1 MKKRIISVL
10 LLCCMVLGLLPTT
23 TFANN
28 GGAKAIQLGTSGI
41 SGYDSTNS
49 SYDYIHFGTWNNST
63 VKWRVLDTKTNM
75 ANAQQG
81 DGFFLLSDVLLGTG
95 EYGGVEFDYTTPY
108 TNDWKGSRGKDWC
121 NDFYTRNFS
130 TTEQKAVLATNKSD
144 ALYGMYYDASD
155 NILDGDKVFFLSAE
169 EAENAAY
176 GFTDDNAR
184 IANYGDSAGVWW
196 LRSPRRLT
204 SDFAGTV
211 NKNGAVIGEWV
222 NQTNAARPA
231 FNLKPDSVLIVSA
244 AVGGKGTAD
253 GMFKIPEYSGDEWK
267 LTLLD
272 DTRTFRVTETTA
284 AGKPGGTVTLN
295 FSGPRTGLNEYISAI
310 IEGENGAAYY
320 GRIMKPTATDRQLSF
335 TLPHDLASGNYK
347 LHVFSEQ
354 CNGDYQ
360 TDYASQFQT
369 VALTVEEAATEQF
382 ALTPGGTYYF
392 DLSSENIPGTVN
404 DDLPDKSM
412 HYVPFTYAGAV
423 DAYKL
428 TSEMATTEEYAK
440 KNKYLHSLFVAD
452 YAVTG
457 AVNWNVLNG
466 ENLIFGKNYSFDG
479 VDYMLRAPS
488 VGSGSTGSGAL
499 ERGTPQSNEWD
510 RILDKNDGYI
520 KNWSVE
526 YSWGQDTSSTSP
538 SHRGIR
544 GNGSAHN
551 WASNDTMHSMPS
563 LRFRPVL
570 EVLDPDT
577 LGTDGLKAVTLDLGG
592 GKLGGSSDRIQI
604 IVKNGKSF
612 TAPASDGL
620 TRPDGNTGSYF
631 KWLGSDGELYEPGDN
646 VSADVTSLT
655 AQFALIEQFRL
666 APGGTYYFDLSAMG
680 IPGTVNDALPDNTMH
695 YVPFTYVGIVEAY
708 NLKSAM
714 ETTEAYAKQNAYV
727 HSMFVADYAV
737 THTISWKELYAK
749 DLIFGKGYVAGGVD
763 YMLRMPSAGS
773 GDTGSGNSKRGTP
786 QSNEWDR
793 ILDKNDGYIKNWSGM
808 SSWGQDTPNIAN
820 GNRALRGHDSIRN
833 WGSSDSTISSP
844 DIGFRPV
851 LEVLN
856 LGTLD
861 ADGLK
866 AVTLDLGGG
875 KLGGSSD
882 RIQIIVKNG
891 ESFTAPASDGLTRP
905 DGDTGSS
912 FKWFGSDGKLY
923 EPGDNVPADVTSLT
937 AQFDEQ
943 FTLMT
948 GGTYWFDLSGMGI
961 PGTVNGSLPDTTLHY
976 VPFTYAGTVDAYK
989 LASAMAATEEYAQQN
1004 KYAHSL
1010 FVADYAVTHTI
1021 SWENLNTAGMIFGK
1035 NYAAGSVEYTLRA
1048 PSEGRSYRDSGESIC
1063 GNPQSNEWDR
1073 ILDKYDGYIKNWNGM
1088 SSWGQDTAHN
1098 YAQGRATRGY
1108 SSARNWSFHESSDTK
1123 SHLGFRPVLE
1133 VLNPKTLGADGLKA
1147 ITLDLGG
1154 GKLGGSSEDIQIIVK
1169 NGESFTA
1176 PASDGLT
1183 RPDGDT
1189 GSYFMWLGSD
1199 SKLYAPGSS
1208 VPANVNRLTAQF
1220 GLTEQ
1225 FTLVPGGTYYF
1236 DLSVE
1241 NIPGTVKD
1249 NLPDKL
1255 MHYVPFTYTGT
1266 VDAYKLT
1273 SEMATTEEYAEEN
1286 KYLHS
1291 LFVADYA
1298 VTYAV
1303 SWNTLNDA
1311 SLIFGKD
1318 YAGGGVSYTLRA
1330 PSVGSHDI
1338 GSGNSKRGTPQSNE
1352 WDRILDK
1359 NDGYIKNYGEEAS
1372 WGQDTPINSAQDRA
1386 YRGYASV
1393 RDWGYSDVAFT
1404 FDKNAFRPVLEV
1416 LNPDTLGSDGLKAV
1430 TLDLGGGKLGGSSED
1445 IQIIVKNGESFTAP
1459 SNDGLTRP
1467 DINPGSYF
1475 MWSGSD
1481 GKLYAPGDN
1490 VPAEVTSLT
1499 AQFGLTE
1506 QFTLVP
1512 GGTYYFDLS
1521 GGNIP
1526 GRANGNLPD
1535 TTLHYVPFIYA
1546 GAVDAYKLTSA
1557 METTEEY
1564 ARQNQYTHSLF
1575 VAYYDVTHLISWNN
1589 LNTAGMI
1596 FGKNYAASGVDYTLR
1611 APSAGSSGI
1620 GYPESNEWDRILAKD
1635 NGYIKNWEKMSS
1647 WGQDIAS
1654 TSASNRVFRGRNSA
1668 YIWRNGDADTS
1679 SKTVG
1684 FRPILEVL
1692 NPDTLGSDGLK
1703 AVTLDLGGGKLGNS
1717 SEDIQIIVKNGS
1729 EFTAPASDG
1738 LTSPDGN
1745 TGSSL
1750 MWRDSDGKFYAPG
1763 DSVPANV
1770 NRLKAQFDLK
1780 QQFTLASGG
1789 TYYFDLSGMGIPGTI
1804 NSSLP
1809 DTSLHYVP
1817 FTYAGTVD
1825 AYKLVSAMAT
1835 TEEYAQQNKYP
1846 HSLFVAD
1853 YAVTHTISWD
1863 NLNTAGLI
1871 FGKTYAADSV
1881 EYTLRAPSVGS
1892 DEIESGESER
1902 GTPQSNEWDKI
1913 LDKYDG
1919 YIKNWSWKYS
1929 LGQDNLNDS
1938 EVFRALRGNFSVRF
1952 YSGTSATNS
1961 NDSTLGFRPVLEVLN
1976 PDTLGTDGLKAVTLD
1991 LGGGKLGGSQDTI
2004 QIIVKNG
2011 ESFTAPASDGLTR
2024 PDGNTDSYFKW
2035 RGSDGKLYAPG
2046 DNVPADVD
2054 KLTALFD
2061 DSGSHTVTI
2070 TTDALPDGK
2079 VGVAYSQTLAA
2090 DGTAPITWSI
2100 SGGALPDG
2108 LKLDENTGG
2117 ISGEPTAEGTA
2128 TFTVKAE
2135 NSGGSD
2141 TKELSITIT
2150 KDAPVE
2156 YTVTVTTEG
2165 NGTASASHAKAVAGT
2180 EITLTATPDTGY
2192 RFREWQVIDGGVTIK
2207 DDKFTMPD
2215 KSVEVKAVFEE
2226 DTPPMPTDPAKPGI
2240 SVTGTYTY
2248 KGSEHTAAVTGYD
2261 STTMDISGNT
2271 GTDAGDYTISVTSRT
2286 GKWADGSTEAVTAAW
2301 SISKATQEAPNGL
2314 AGVAPTTEGGS
2325 DGRITGVDATM
2336 EYRMAGDGSYTAC
2349 GGTEIENLSAGNYF
2363 VRYAEDN
2370 NHFAGTDTE
2379 VTVGGGAPLAD
2390 CTITFDGNGGS
2401 GSMEPITVK
2410 EGANYILPAC
2420 GFTAPADQ
2428 EFRVWEIGGT
2438 EYKVG
2443 DSYTVNVDTGIKA
2456 LWENSVIPPTTY
2468 TVTISN
2474 DGNGSGTA
2482 SPSAAVV
2489 GTEITL
2495 TATPNTG
2502 YRFKEWEIISG
2513 GVTITNNKFTMP
2525 DGNVEVKAIFEKDAP
2540 PAPTEYTVTVTSGGN
2555 GTASASHAKAVVGTE
2570 ITLTA
2575 TPNTGYRFKEWEI
2588 ISGGV
2593 TITNNKFTM
2602 PDGNVEVKAIFEKD
2616 APPAP
2621 TEYTVTV
2628 TSGGNG
2634 TASASHAKAVV
2645 GTEITLTATPN
2656 TGYRFKEWE
2665 VISGGVVITNNKFT
2679 MPDGNVEIRAIFA
2692 MISQQTAPDP
2702 VNENTGIPSQPENSG
2717 TASAAHTDSGT
2728 NNGAGT
2734 APASPFS
2741 ATPGTEPAQGIK
2753 PGAENTRRTT
2763 PKDGILLREWQD
2775 IRDTTTITGDQPA
2788 ADEEAEE
2795 GNNPFTD
2802 VSEDDWFYD
2811 DVMFVYEN
2819 GLMEGISSTQFGPYE
2834 TQTRGRM
2841 AEILWS
2847 MDGSPAPKAK
2857 NSFADVEDGARYA
2870 DAIAWIAENDI
2881 LSGYNKDS
2889 FGPGDPITWEQL
2901 AVMFYRYAQYKGYD
2915 ISIKGSQDE
2924 PKDMDST
2931 MDDAG
2936 KAVLWAVSNG
2946 LIREEADVLS
2956 ALQDPVS
2963 RAEIAAML
2971 HRFIDKYK
2979 LVQGMTP
2986 NGQMGWIIPEE
2997 MNPSQTDRSSVPGWI
3012 GISLCAALTGGFV
3025 LFMLW
3030 LRHRRRVM

>member
-1 MKKRIISVL
+1 MYDTVRRDGQAEPIRTGGDKPMKKRILSILVI
-10 LLCCMVLGLLPTT
+10 CCMVLGLLPTT
-23 TFANN
+23 AFADNDSVK
-28 GGAKAIQLGTSGI
+28 KAIQIGTSGI

-75 ANAQQG
+75 ANAQRG
-81 DGFFLLSDVLLGTG
+81 DGFFLLSEVLLGTG

-108 TNDWKGSRGKDWC
+108 FNDWKGSRGQDWC
-121 NDFYTRNFS
+121 NDFYSRS
-130 TTEQKAVLATNKSD
+130 LSITEQKAVLATSKSD

-184 IANYGDSAGVWW
+184 IANYGDSAYVWW
-196 LRSPRRLT
+196 LRSPRRMNPD
-204 SDFAGTV
+204 SAGTV
-211 NKNGAVIGEWV
+211 NEKGAVIGEWV
-222 NQTNAARPA
+222 GQTNAARPA
-231 FNLKPDSVLIVSA
+231 FNLKPDSVLLVSA

-310 IEGENGAAYY
+310 IEGESGATYY
-320 GRIMKPTATDRQLSF
+320 GRIMKPTAADRQLSF

-354 CNGDYQ
+354 YNGDYQ
-360 TDYASQFQT
+360 TDYASRFQT

-392 DLSSENIPGTVN
+392 DLSGENIPGTIN

-423 DAYKL
+423 NAYKL
-428 TSEMATTEEYAK
+428 TSAMATTEEYAQQY
-440 KNKYLHSLFVAD
+440 KYDHSLFIAD
-452 YAVTG
+452 HAVTHT
-457 AVNWNVLNG
+457 VSWDDLNTKS
-466 ENLIFGKNYSFDG
+466 LIFGKDYVAGG
-479 VDYMLRAPS
+479 VDYTLRAPS
-488 VGSGSTGSGAL
+488 VGSDYTGSD
-499 ERGTPQSNEWD
+499 ESKRGVPQSNEWD
-510 RILDKNDGYI
+510 TMLNKNSGYI
-520 KNWSVE
+520 QNWNGM
-526 YSWGQDTSSTSP
+526 YSWGQDTASVNASDRAL
-538 SHRGIR
+538 RGCI
-544 GNGSAHN
+544 SARFWN
-551 WASNDTMHSMPS
+551 FSYASYSYPIVG
-563 LRFRPVL
+563 FRPVL
-570 EVLDPDT
+570 EVPKPDT
-577 LGTDGLKAVTLDLGG
+577 LGSDGLKVVTLDLGG
-592 GKLGGSSDRIQI
+592 GKLGNSSEDIQI
-604 IVKNGKSF
+604 IVKTGSEF
-612 TAPASDGL
+612 TAPASGGL

-631 KWLGSDGELYEPGDN
+631 MWLGSNGKLYAPGDN
-646 VSADVTSLT
+646 VPADVTKLT
-655 AQFALIEQFRL
+655 AQFALSEQFSL
-666 APGGTYYFDLSAMG
+666 KPGGTYYFDLSAMG
-680 IPGTVNDALPDNTMH
+680 IPGTVNTGNED
-695 YVPFTYVGIVEAY
+695 G
-708 NLKSAM
+708 
-714 ETTEAYAKQNAYV
+714 
-727 HSMFVADYAV
+727 AV
-737 THTISWKELYAK
+737 
-749 DLIFGKGYVAGGVD
+749 
-763 YMLRMPSAGS
+763 
-773 GDTGSGNSKRGTP
+773 
-786 QSNEWDR
+786 
-793 ILDKNDGYIKNWSGM
+793 
-808 SSWGQDTPNIAN
+808 
-820 GNRALRGHDSIRN
+820 
-833 WGSSDSTISSP
+833 
-844 DIGFRPV
+844 
-851 LEVLN
+851 
-856 LGTLD
+856 
-861 ADGLK
+861 
-866 AVTLDLGGG
+866 
-875 KLGGSSD
+875 
-882 RIQIIVKNG
+882 
-891 ESFTAPASDGLTRP
+891 
-905 DGDTGSS
+905 
-912 FKWFGSDGKLY
+912 
-923 EPGDNVPADVTSLT
+923 
-937 AQFDEQ
+937 
-943 FTLMT
+943 
-948 GGTYWFDLSGMGI
+948 
-961 PGTVNGSLPDTTLHY
+961 SLPDTSLHY
-976 VPFTYAGTVDAYK
+976 VPFTYAGTIEAYK
-989 LASAMAATEEYAQQN
+989 LTSAMVTTEEYAQQN

-1021 SWENLNTAGMIFGK
+1021 SWGGLNDEGLIFGK
-1035 NYAAGSVEYTLRA
+1035 NYASGGVDYTLRA
-1048 PSEGRSYRDSGESIC
+1048 PSVGSNYTGSGNSER
-1063 GNPQSNEWDR
+1063 GVPQSNEWDTM
-1073 ILDKYDGYIKNWNGM
+1073 LNKDSGYIQNWNEM
-1088 SSWGQDTAHN
+1088 YSWGQDTVSVDASL
-1098 YAQGRATRGY
+1098 RAIRGY
-1108 SSARNWSFHESSDTK
+1108 TSARYWSSTTATNSYPDV
-1123 SHLGFRPVLE
+1123 GFRPVLE
-1133 VLNPKTLGADGLKA
+1133 VLNPDTLGPGGLKVV
-1147 ITLDLGG
+1147 TLDLGG

-1183 RPDGDT
+1183 RPAGDT
-1189 GSYFMWLGSD
+1189 GSSFMWLGSD
-1199 SKLYAPGSS
+1199 GKLYEPGD
-1208 VPANVNRLTAQF
+1208 NVSADVTRLTAQF
-1220 GLTEQ
+1220 DEQ
-1225 FTLVPGGTYYF
+1225 FTLTTGDTY
-1236 DLSVE
+1236 
-1241 NIPGTVKD
+1241 
-1249 NLPDKL
+1249 
-1255 MHYVPFTYTGT
+1255 
-1266 VDAYKLT
+1266 
-1273 SEMATTEEYAEEN
+1273 
-1286 KYLHS
+1286 
-1291 LFVADYA
+1291 
-1298 VTYAV
+1298 
-1303 SWNTLNDA
+1303 W
-1311 SLIFGKD
+1311 
-1318 YAGGGVSYTLRA
+1318 
-1330 PSVGSHDI
+1330 
-1338 GSGNSKRGTPQSNE
+1338 
-1352 WDRILDK
+1352 
-1359 NDGYIKNYGEEAS
+1359 
-1372 WGQDTPINSAQDRA
+1372 
-1386 YRGYASV
+1386 
-1393 RDWGYSDVAFT
+1393 
-1404 FDKNAFRPVLEV
+1404 
-1416 LNPDTLGSDGLKAV
+1416 
-1430 TLDLGGGKLGGSSED
+1430 
-1445 IQIIVKNGESFTAP
+1445 
-1459 SNDGLTRP
+1459 
-1467 DINPGSYF
+1467 
-1475 MWSGSD
+1475 
-1481 GKLYAPGDN
+1481 
-1490 VPAEVTSLT
+1490 
-1499 AQFGLTE
+1499 
-1506 QFTLVP
+1506 
-1512 GGTYYFDLS
+1512 FDLS
-1521 GGNIP
+1521 G
-1526 GRANGNLPD
+1526 
-1535 TTLHYVPFIYA
+1535 V
-1546 GAVDAYKLTSA
+1546 
-1557 METTEEY
+1557 
-1564 ARQNQYTHSLF
+1564 
-1575 VAYYDVTHLISWNN
+1575 
-1589 LNTAGMI
+1589 
-1596 FGKNYAASGVDYTLR
+1596 
-1611 APSAGSSGI
+1611 
-1620 GYPESNEWDRILAKD
+1620 
-1635 NGYIKNWEKMSS
+1635 
-1647 WGQDIAS
+1647 
-1654 TSASNRVFRGRNSA
+1654 
-1668 YIWRNGDADTS
+1668 
-1679 SKTVG
+1679 
-1684 FRPILEVL
+1684 
-1692 NPDTLGSDGLK
+1692 
-1703 AVTLDLGGGKLGNS
+1703 
-1717 SEDIQIIVKNGS
+1717 
-1729 EFTAPASDG
+1729 
-1738 LTSPDGN
+1738 
-1745 TGSSL
+1745 
-1750 MWRDSDGKFYAPG
+1750 
-1763 DSVPANV
+1763 
-1770 NRLKAQFDLK
+1770 
-1780 QQFTLASGG
+1780 
-1789 TYYFDLSGMGIPGTI
+1789 GIPGTA

-1825 AYKLVSAMAT
+1825 AYKLTSEMVT
-1835 TEEYAQQNKYP
+1835 TEEYAQKNEYA

-1853 YAVTHTISWD
+1853 YAVTHTVGWD
-1863 NLNTAGLI
+1863 NLDGASLI
-1871 FGKTYAADSV
+1871 FGKGYAAGSV
-1881 EYTLRAPSVGS
+1881 DYMLRAPSTGS
-1892 DEIESGESER
+1892 DGTGSGNSRR
-1902 GTPQSNEWDKI
+1902 GTPQSNEWDRI
-1913 LDKYDG
+1913 LDKDDG
-1919 YIKNWSWKYS
+1919 YIKNCGEVLSW
-1929 LGQDNLNDS
+1929 GQDTASFLSAN
-1938 EVFRALRGNFSVRF
+1938 RARRGNNSPRNFAGYNTTLDFSHLV
-1952 YSGTSATNS
+1952 
-1961 NDSTLGFRPVLEVLN
+1961 FRPVLEVLN

-1991 LGGGKLGGSQDTI
+1991 LGGGKLGGSSDNI

-2024 PDGNTDSYFKW
+2024 PDGNTGSYFKW

-2054 KLTALFD
+2054 KLTVLFD

-2079 VGVAYSQTLAA
+2079 VGETYSQTLAA

-2150 KDAPVE
+2150 KDAPAE

-2165 NGTASASHAKAVAGT
+2165 NGTASASPAKAVAGT
-2180 EITLTATPDTGY
+2180 EITLTAMPDTGY

-2215 KSVEVKAVFEE
+2215 KSVEVKAIFEKDAPPAPTEYTVSVTSGGSGTASASHAKAVAGTEITLTATPDTGYRFKEWEVISGGVVITNNKFTMPDGNVEVKAIFEE
-2226 DTPPMPTDPAKPGI
+2226 DMPPMPTDPAKPGI

-2248 KGSEHTAAVTGYD
+2248 NGSEHTAAVTGYD
-2261 STTMDISGNT
+2261 SATMDISGNT
-2271 GTDAGDYTISVTSRT
+2271 GTDAGDYTVSVTSRT
-2286 GKWADGSTEAVTAAW
+2286 GRWADGSTEAVTAVW

-2325 DGRITGVDATM
+2325 DGRITGVDTMM

-2370 NHFAGTDTE
+2370 NHFASPDGE
-2379 VTVGGGAPLAD
+2379 VTVGDGTPLAD
-2390 CTITFDGNGGS
+2390 CAITFNAGGGS
-2401 GSMEPITVK
+2401 GSMESKTVK
-2410 EGANYILPAC
+2410 EGTNYILPAC
-2420 GFTAPADQ
+2420 GFTAPTDQ
-2428 EFRVWEIGGT
+2428 EFKAWEIGGT

-2443 DSYTVNVDTGIKA
+2443 DSYTVKGDTEIKA
-2456 LWENSVIPPTTY
+2456 LWKDSVIPPTTY

-2502 YRFKEWEIISG
+2502 YRFKEWEVISG
-2513 GVTITNNKFTMP
+2513 GVAITNNKFTMP

-2555 GTASASHAKAVVGTE
+2555 GTASVSHAKAVVGTE

-2575 TPNTGYRFKEWEI
+2575 MPDTGYRFKEWEI

-2593 TITNNKFTM
+2593 AITNNKFTM

-2679 MPDGNVEIRAIFA
+2679 MPDGNVEVRAIFA

-2717 TASAAHTDSGT
+2717 TASASHTDSGT
-2728 NNGAGT
+2728 NNGAGA

-2741 ATPGTEPAQGIK
+2741 ATPGTEPAPGIK

-2763 PKDGILLREWQD
+2763 PKDSILLREWQD
-2775 IRDTTTITGDQPA
+2775 KRDTTTITGDQPA

-2802 VSEDDWFYD
+2802 VSKDDWFYD

-2847 MDGSPAPKAK
+2847 MDGSPASKAK

-2915 ISIKGSQDE
+2915 ISIKGSQKE
-2924 PKDMDST
+2924 LKDMDST

-2986 NGQMGWIIPEE
+2986 NGQMGFIAPEE
-2997 MNPSQTDRSSVPGWI
+2997 TNPPQTDRSRVPGWI
-3012 GISLCAALTGGFV
+3012 GISVCAALTGGFV

-3030 LRHRRRVM
+3030 LRRRRRVM

>member
-1 MKKRIISVL
+1 MKKRILSILVI
-10 LLCCMVLGLLPTT
+10 CCMILGLLPTT
-23 TFANN
+23 AFADNDSVK
-28 GGAKAIQLGTSGI
+28 KAIQLGTSGI

-75 ANAQQG
+75 ANAQKG
-81 DGFFLLSDVLLGTG
+81 DGFFLLSDALLGTG

-108 TNDWKGSRGKDWC
+108 TNEWKGSRAQDWC

-130 TTEQKAVLATNKSD
+130 TTEQKAVLATSKSD
-144 ALYGMYYDASD
+144 ALYGMYYDTSD

-184 IANYGDSAGVWW
+184 IANYGDSAVGWW
-196 LRSPRRLT
+196 LRSPRRMNPD
-204 SDFAGTV
+204 SAGTV
-211 NKNGAVIGEWV
+211 NENGAVIGEWV

-231 FNLKPDSVLIVSA
+231 FNLKPDSVLLVTA

-253 GMFKIPEYSGDEWK
+253 GMLKIPEYSGDEWK

-272 DTRTFRVTETTA
+272 DTRTFKVTETTA

-295 FSGPRTGLNEYISAI
+295 FSNPRTGLNEYISAI
-310 IEGENGAAYY
+310 IEGENGAVYY
-320 GRIMKPTATDRQLSF
+320 GRIMKPTAIDRQLSF

-360 TDYASQFQT
+360 TDYASRFQT
-369 VALTVEEAATEQF
+369 VELTVEEAATEQF

-392 DLSSENIPGTVN
+392 DLSGENIPGTIN

-428 TSEMATTEEYAK
+428 TSEMATTEEHAE

-457 AVNWNVLNG
+457 AVNWNILN
-466 ENLIFGKNYSFDG
+466 NASLIFGKDYAADG

-488 VGSGSTGSGAL
+488 VGSDGTGSGNSR
-499 ERGTPQSNEWD
+499 RGTPQSNEWD

-520 KNWSVE
+520 KNWSRG
-526 YSWGQDTSSTSP
+526 YSWGQDTSRASS

-544 GNGSAHN
+544 WNGSAHN
-551 WASNDTMHSMPS
+551 WISADTTYSVS
-563 LRFRPVL
+563 DLRFHPVL
-570 EVLDPDT
+570 EVLNQDT
-577 LGTDGLKAVTLDLGG
+577 LGADGLKAVTLDLGG
-592 GKLGGSSDRIQI
+592 GKLGGSSDSIQI
-604 IVKNGKSF
+604 IVKNGESF
-612 TAPASDGL
+612 TAPVSDGL

-631 KWLGSDGELYEPGDN
+631 MWLGSDGELYAPGDN
-646 VSADVTSLT
+646 VSADVTRLT

-714 ETTEAYAKQNAYV
+714 ETTEEYAQKNAYV

-763 YMLRMPSAGS
+763 YTLRMPSAGS

-808 SSWGQDTPNIAN
+808 SSWGQDTSNIAN
-820 GNRALRGHDSIRN
+820 GNRALRGHDSPRN
-833 WGSSDSTISSP
+833 WSSSDTTISIK
-844 DIGFRPV
+844 DVGFRPV

-856 LGTLD
+856 FGTLD
-861 ADGLK
+861 AYGLK
-866 AVTLDLGGG
+866 AITLDLGGG
-875 KLGGSSD
+875 KLGNSSED
-882 RIQIIVKNG
+882 IQIIVKNG

-912 FKWFGSDGKLY
+912 FMWLGSDGKLY
-923 EPGDNVPADVTSLT
+923 EPGDNVSADVTRLT

-943 FTLMT
+943 FTLTT
-948 GGTYWFDLSGMGI
+948 GDTYWFDLSGVGI
-961 PGTVNGSLPDTTLHY
+961 PGTANDALPDKTMHY

-989 LASAMAATEEYAQQN
+989 LMSEMVTTEEYAQKN
-1004 KYAHSL
+1004 EYAHSL
-1010 FVADYAVTHTI
+1010 FVADYAVTHTVG
-1021 SWENLNTAGMIFGK
+1021 WDNLDGASLIFGK
-1035 NYAAGSVEYTLRA
+1035 GYAAGSVDYMLRA
-1048 PSEGRSYRDSGESIC
+1048 PSTGSDGTGSGNSRR
-1063 GNPQSNEWDR
+1063 GTPQSNEWDR
-1073 ILDKYDGYIKNWNGM
+1073 ILDKDDGYIKNCGEVL
-1088 SSWGQDTAHN
+1088 SWGQDTASSLSAN
-1098 YAQGRATRGY
+1098 RARRGY
-1108 SSARNWSFHESSDTK
+1108 NSARNWSDWNATWSRPVI
-1123 SHLGFRPVLE
+1123 GFRPVLE
-1133 VLNPKTLGADGLKA
+1133 VLNPDTLSSDGLKA
-1147 ITLDLGG
+1147 VTLDLGG
-1154 GKLGGSSEDIQIIVK
+1154 GKLGGSSEAIQIIVK

-1189 GSYFMWLGSD
+1189 GSYFMWLGS
-1199 SKLYAPGSS
+1199 
-1208 VPANVNRLTAQF
+1208 N
-1220 GLTEQ
+1220 
-1225 FTLVPGGTYYF
+1225 
-1236 DLSVE
+1236 
-1241 NIPGTVKD
+1241 
-1249 NLPDKL
+1249 
-1255 MHYVPFTYTGT
+1255 
-1266 VDAYKLT
+1266 
-1273 SEMATTEEYAEEN
+1273 
-1286 KYLHS
+1286 
-1291 LFVADYA
+1291 
-1298 VTYAV
+1298 
-1303 SWNTLNDA
+1303 
-1311 SLIFGKD
+1311 
-1318 YAGGGVSYTLRA
+1318 
-1330 PSVGSHDI
+1330 
-1338 GSGNSKRGTPQSNE
+1338 
-1352 WDRILDK
+1352 
-1359 NDGYIKNYGEEAS
+1359 
-1372 WGQDTPINSAQDRA
+1372 
-1386 YRGYASV
+1386 
-1393 RDWGYSDVAFT
+1393 
-1404 FDKNAFRPVLEV
+1404 
-1416 LNPDTLGSDGLKAV
+1416 
-1430 TLDLGGGKLGGSSED
+1430 
-1445 IQIIVKNGESFTAP
+1445 
-1459 SNDGLTRP
+1459 
-1467 DINPGSYF
+1467 
-1475 MWSGSD
+1475 
-1481 GKLYAPGDN
+1481 
-1490 VPAEVTSLT
+1490 
-1499 AQFGLTE
+1499 
-1506 QFTLVP
+1506 
-1512 GGTYYFDLS
+1512 
-1521 GGNIP
+1521 
-1526 GRANGNLPD
+1526 
-1535 TTLHYVPFIYA
+1535 
-1546 GAVDAYKLTSA
+1546 
-1557 METTEEY
+1557 
-1564 ARQNQYTHSLF
+1564 
-1575 VAYYDVTHLISWNN
+1575 
-1589 LNTAGMI
+1589 
-1596 FGKNYAASGVDYTLR
+1596 
-1611 APSAGSSGI
+1611 
-1620 GYPESNEWDRILAKD
+1620 
-1635 NGYIKNWEKMSS
+1635 
-1647 WGQDIAS
+1647 
-1654 TSASNRVFRGRNSA
+1654 
-1668 YIWRNGDADTS
+1668 
-1679 SKTVG
+1679 
-1684 FRPILEVL
+1684 
-1692 NPDTLGSDGLK
+1692 
-1703 AVTLDLGGGKLGNS
+1703 
-1717 SEDIQIIVKNGS
+1717 
-1729 EFTAPASDG
+1729 
-1738 LTSPDGN
+1738 
-1745 TGSSL
+1745 
-1750 MWRDSDGKFYAPG
+1750 
-1763 DSVPANV
+1763 
-1770 NRLKAQFDLK
+1770 
-1780 QQFTLASGG
+1780 
-1789 TYYFDLSGMGIPGTI
+1789 
-1804 NSSLP
+1804 
-1809 DTSLHYVP
+1809 
-1817 FTYAGTVD
+1817 
-1825 AYKLVSAMAT
+1825 
-1835 TEEYAQQNKYP
+1835 
-1846 HSLFVAD
+1846 
-1853 YAVTHTISWD
+1853 
-1863 NLNTAGLI
+1863 
-1871 FGKTYAADSV
+1871 
-1881 EYTLRAPSVGS
+1881 
-1892 DEIESGESER
+1892 
-1902 GTPQSNEWDKI
+1902 
-1913 LDKYDG
+1913 
-1919 YIKNWSWKYS
+1919 
-1929 LGQDNLNDS
+1929 
-1938 EVFRALRGNFSVRF
+1938 
-1952 YSGTSATNS
+1952 
-1961 NDSTLGFRPVLEVLN
+1961 
-1976 PDTLGTDGLKAVTLD
+1976 
-1991 LGGGKLGGSQDTI
+1991 
-2004 QIIVKNG
+2004 
-2011 ESFTAPASDGLTR
+2011 
-2024 PDGNTDSYFKW
+2024 
-2035 RGSDGKLYAPG
+2035 GKLYAPG

-2502 YRFKEWEIISG
+2502 YRFKEWEVISG
-2513 GVTITNNKFTMP
+2513 GV
-2525 DGNVEVKAIFEKDAP
+2525 V
-2540 PAPTEYTVTVTSGGN
+2540 
-2555 GTASASHAKAVVGTE
+2555 
-2570 ITLTA
+2570 
-2575 TPNTGYRFKEWEI
+2575 
-2588 ISGGV
+2588 
-2593 TITNNKFTM
+2593 ITNNKFTM

-2679 MPDGNVEIRAIFA
+2679 MPDGNVEVRAIFA

-2702 VNENTGIPSQPENSG
+2702 VNENTGIPSQPENSD
-2717 TASAAHTDSGT
+2717 TASSANTDSGT

-2775 IRDTTTITGDQPA
+2775 KRDTTTITGDQPA

-2802 VSEDDWFYD
+2802 VSKDDWFYD

-2841 AEILWS
+2841 AEILWR
-2847 MDGSPAPKAK
+2847 MEGSPAPKVK

-2870 DAIAWIAENDI
+2870 DAIAWITENAI
-2881 LSGYNKDS
+2881 LSSYSKDS

-2901 AVMFYRYAQYKGYD
+2901 AVMFYRYAQYKGCD

-2924 PKDMDST
+2924 LKDMDST

-2936 KAVLWAVSNG
+2936 KAVLWAISNG

-2986 NGQMGWIIPEE
+2986 NGQMGWITPEE
-2997 MNPSQTDRSSVPGWI
+2997 MNPSQTDRSRVPGWI